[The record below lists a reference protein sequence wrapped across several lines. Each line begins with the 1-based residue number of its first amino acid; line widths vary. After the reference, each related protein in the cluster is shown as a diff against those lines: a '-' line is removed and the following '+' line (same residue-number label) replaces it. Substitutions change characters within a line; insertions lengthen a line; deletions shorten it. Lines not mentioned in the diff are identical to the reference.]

1 VRVCGTLFCRRL
13 FCLTLYHISDK
24 FRSVLAARHLRE
36 HQALYPNRTGSQ
48 REDALSALAKTAII
62 GIGAT
67 EQGEIPGQ
75 SANEIA
81 VRAATQA
88 IADAGL
94 DKSSI
99 DGLVTCQP
107 PLSAER
113 AGLDEDMGQL
123 LGINPVFSST
133 LQYGA
138 CGFSLHLAAM
148 AIISGM
154 ASTVLLTYGTNQRS
168 AKADFGVPIG
178 GGSNFAAISGFVHV
192 AGPAA
197 MAANQHMHRYGT
209 TEEQLGWVS
218 VAQREWAQMNP
229 LAIFRKPLS
238 IQDYLDSPYTVA
250 PLRRHDLTMVSD
262 GGTAIILTSAERAA
276 DARPKPVYLLA
287 MAQQSALRNDQNPD
301 RLMRSWMTEIAD
313 RLYRSAGLGPE
324 DIDLAYLQ
332 DATSVWVLQQLEH
345 FGFCKPGE
353 AGPFLAA
360 GHTRP
365 GGSLPVNTHGGQ
377 LSESYT
383 WNWMHLYEAVRQLR
397 GECGDRQVPQAE
409 TALHSQ
415 THDFFKGAATILAMG
430 DGS

>member
-1 VRVCGTLFCRRL
+1 MTLDAEEECAV
-13 FCLTLYHISDK
+13 SAPDK
-24 FRSVLAARHLRE
+24 I
-36 HQALYPNRTGSQ
+36 
-48 REDALSALAKTAII
+48 AII

-81 VRAATQA
+81 LRAAVSA
-88 IADAGL
+88 IADAGI
-94 DKSSI
+94 DKSGI

-123 LGINPVFSST
+123 LGINPAFSST

-154 ASTVLLTYGTNQRS
+154 ATTVLLTYGTNQRS
-168 AKADFGVPIG
+168 AKGNFSVPVG
-178 GGSNFAAISGFVHV
+178 GGANWAAMAGFVHV

-197 MAANQHMHRYGT
+197 MAARQHMDRYGT
-209 TEEQLGWVS
+209 TEEQLGWIS
-218 VAQREWAQMNP
+218 VAQREWAMMNP
-229 LAIFRKPLS
+229 LAIFRTPLT
-238 IQDYLDSPYTVA
+238 IQDYLDSPYNVE
-250 PLRRHDLTMVSD
+250 PLRRHDLTMISD
-262 GGTAIILTSAERAA
+262 GGTAVVVTSAERAA
-276 DARPKPVYLLA
+276 DARARPVYLLG

-301 RLMRSWMTEIAD
+301 RFMRPWISAIAD
-313 RLYRSAGLGPE
+313 RVYRSAGVHAGDL
-324 DIDLAYLQ
+324 DIAYLQ

-345 FGFCKPGE
+345 YGFCKEGE
-353 AGPFLAA
+353 AGPFVAE

-397 GECGDRQVPQAE
+397 GDCGERQVPGARL
-409 TALHSQ
+409 ALHAQ
-415 THDFFKGAATILAMG
+415 THDFFKGAATILSTEA
-430 DGS
+430 SA